1 MLFRST
7 RFLLVDQGEQS
18 IYVEQADIRSI
29 QLAKAALSAGVSIL
43 MDYLE
48 CTDFDQVLL
57 AGAFGAHLDAR
68 YVALL
73 DIIPTSTK
81 EKIISVGNAAGIGAS
96 AALLD
101 VRKRKTIIDAVDKVV
116 KIETA
121 TESKFQQYLIDAMKF
136 SVSPVKGQRTKKGRQ
151 CMSK

>member
-1 MLFRST
+1 
-7 RFLLVDQGEQS
+7 LLVDQGEQS
-18 IYVEQADIRSI
+18 IYVEQVDIRSI

-48 CTDFDQVLL
+48 CADFDQVLL

-73 DIIPTSTK
+73 DIIPTAT
-81 EKIISVGNAAGIGAS
+81 EDKITSVGNAAGIGAS

-101 VRKRKTIIDAVDKVV
+101 VGKRKIIIDAVEKVV

-121 TESKFQQYLIDAMKF
+121 TEPRFQEFFVDAMKF
-136 SVSPVKGQRTKKGRQ
+136 SVSPVKEQKTNKVRRRKKRH
-151 CMSK
+151 SN